1 MYLIHRVGLIRQI
14 KLGPQK
20 GLNTTSG
27 ALFAALPNEFLKVM
41 FHLSDHRLSRIPE
54 KKIEKACFLHCVVAW
69 SLLNLPT
76 GSCAP
81 LTINCILAICFSIY
95 NL

>member
-54 KKIEKACFLHCVVAW
+54 KKNRKGLLSSLRRRVVFAKFSYW
-69 SLLNLPT
+69 ILCALNH
-76 GSCAP
+76 
-81 LTINCILAICFSIY
+81 
-95 NL
+95 

>member
-41 FHLSDHRLSRIPE
+41 FHLSNHRLSRIPE
-54 KKIEKACFLHCVVAW
+54 KKKIEKACYLHCVVA
-69 SLLNLPT
+69 
-76 GSCAP
+76 
-81 LTINCILAICFSIY
+81 
-95 NL
+95 